1 MPFAGE
7 LLWIGFHFN
16 NVLYFDLDTW
26 GRGIRLRRSVGVHP
40 VIGEGARVWVKA
52 IGLQLGDSL
61 VDAEM
66 GIGATAGDGL
76 RGFGQDAQ
84 GRGGLVRR
92 RIRPG
97 GGQGWLIPPPAAW
110 PTGNAA
116 GGFGPDAEGMADMPA
131 GMCFGS
137 GFPGIAKGLRTTRR
151 MPGASCPSAN
161 VWGRYGRSG
170 FTPERAPIP
179 SLNGRAFGWR
189 ARLGQG
195 IGWLAQNPRSRGGPG
210 PRAMVWLS
218 PGCIQGCLTYACRAP
233 QVLRRRI
240 GRNPRPMAIR
250 RPLHRI

>member
-1 MPFAGE
+1 MKPVRGRSPGDRGR
-7 LLWIGFHFN
+7 LLG
-16 NVLYFDLDTW
+16 Y
-26 GRGIRLRRSVGVHP
+26 GMKG
-40 VIGEGARVWVKA
+40 

-76 RGFGQDAQ
+76 RGLWPPMPRDVAGQWSGDALGLPVDQ
-84 GRGGLVRR
+84 GMGNSSPRR
-92 RIRPG
+92 R
-97 GGQGWLIPPPAAW
+97 W

-218 PGCIQGCLTYACRAP
+218 PGCIQGCLPYACRAP